1 MISWLPWWF
10 GVVYGFFSR
19 AYTAVAES
27 PRTNKKIARNI
38 VVTCSPV
45 LSTDS
50 PQRGM
55 TNAADKLE
63 IKFPVEAMVL
73 RWALVSSACF
83 RPLLIFT

>member
-1 MISWLPWWF
+1 MDIENRIQTSHRL
-10 GVVYGFFSR
+10 GYRALIVGETFSR
-19 AYTAVAES
+19 RAYIKVAES
-27 PRTNKKIARNI
+27 PMIIKKIASN
-38 VVTCSPV
+38 VVVLWSPV

-73 RWALVSSACF
+73 L
-83 RPLLIFT
+83 